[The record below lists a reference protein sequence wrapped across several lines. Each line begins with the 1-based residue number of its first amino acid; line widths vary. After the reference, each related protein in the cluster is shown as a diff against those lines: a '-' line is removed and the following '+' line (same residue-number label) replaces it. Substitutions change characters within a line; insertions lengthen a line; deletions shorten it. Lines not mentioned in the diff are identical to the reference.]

1 MWEVTFVKPPITL
14 PYNSHHV
21 QLFFKGG
28 CMESLFSK
36 TIKAGDRTYFVD
48 VKEAKNKSK
57 YLTIT
62 ESKRKKD
69 AKEGEKKFTQT
80 KVMVFDND
88 APKFRD
94 ALDEAMK
101 ILVK

>member
-1 MWEVTFVKPPITL
+1 MD
-14 PYNSHHV
+14 
-21 QLFFKGG
+21 
-28 CMESLFSK
+28 SLFSK

-80 KVMVFDND
+80 KVMIFDDN
-88 APKFRD
+88 AQKLRE

-101 ILVK
+101 HLTK